1 LKNGKWVTNL
11 REEEGKKKGII
22 NVKAQESGR
31 AQERKPEK
39 NK

>member
-1 LKNGKWVTNL
+1 MSDQLKRRRK
-11 REEEGKKKGII
+11 EKKKKGII

-39 NK
+39 IK